1 MLESCALT
9 VSSKALPAKPLM
21 SNVVLTLPL
30 AGVEP
35 GIDTVAMLP
44 EMDALLLLGVQE
56 RDGMATSA
64 FAAHSAANADVAS
77 EQWRRMDFMLETS
90 KKPCNFVGNAIAS
103 RTETHI

>member
-35 GIDTVAMLP
+35 GIDTVAMAP

-56 RDGMATSA
+56 IAGMATSA
-64 FAAHSAANADVAS
+64 QTSSANAA
-77 EQWRRMDFMLETS
+77 RMAGIARGFMEAPFLV
-90 KKPCNFVGNAIAS
+90 CNYSLFIN
-103 RTETHI
+103 RQRQFD